1 MSYKVL
7 ARKWRPKSFK
17 TMIGQSH
24 VLKALSSSLDQER
37 LHHAYLLT
45 GTRGV
50 GKTSIARIL
59 ASCLNCEK
67 KITSEP
73 CGICSSCT
81 EISDGRSVDLIE
93 VDAASRTK
101 VEDTRELL
109 DNVIYAP
116 TRSRYKI
123 YLIDE
128 VHMLSTHSFNAL
140 LKTLEEPPSHV
151 IFILATTHPQKIPP
165 TVLSRCL
172 QFHLKNLTPKLILE
186 HLKSIFDK
194 ESILYDED
202 GLLLIAKAAS
212 GSMRD
217 ALSLSDQ
224 AIAFCGEK
232 ISFESISDM
241 LGIIDKDV
249 LTELFSSIVAGDS
262 QKSLSIISS
271 YSERAPDFMS
281 LIDELLKLIHRISIE
296 QVAPGAGSEGQLY
309 RQFIKDYAVLVRPE
323 ELQLYYQSL
332 LIGKRDLPLAPDPI
346 TGIEMIVLRML
357 SFKLIE
363 DESCKSTTSNED
375 TLKKKKKKIN
385 KTDINNSKKN
395 IPPQTKTREASS
407 ADIIDSDDSESEAFT
422 KDIKEN
428 SIKKSTLTNPD
439 IKSLDVSYWCKIFS
453 SLPLN
458 GIVRTV
464 SSHCIPI
471 KISEDD
477 KNIHIEFAITS
488 DNASL
493 KNEKCDSN
501 LAKSLSIFYGLPIV
515 VSIAEIKDFKLI
527 EGNIETPA
535 EYKSRKDS
543 EIKLKAFKSLEKD
556 NNINEIT
563 DIFGIEMD
571 PNSVK
576 LI

>member
-7 ARKWRPKSFK
+7 ARKWRPKSFS
-17 TMIGQSH
+17 TMVGQSH
-24 VLKALSSSLDQER
+24 VLKALSSSLDNER
-37 LHHAYLLT
+37 LHHAFLLT

-73 CGICSSCT
+73 CGVCSSCIEIT
-81 EISDGRSVDLIE
+81 EGRSVDLIE

-116 TRSRYKI
+116 TTSRYKV

-128 VHMLSTHSFNAL
+128 VHMLSNHSFNAL

-165 TVLSRCL
+165 TILSRCL

-186 HLKSIFDK
+186 HLKNILDK

-217 ALSLSDQ
+217 ALSLTDQ
-224 AIAFCGEK
+224 AIAYCGDK
-232 ISFESISDM
+232 ISSDSISDM
-241 LGIIDKDV
+241 LGIIDKDI
-249 LTELFSSIVAGDS
+249 LTELLSSIVAGDS
-262 QKSLSIISS
+262 LKALSIVST
-271 YSERAPDFMS
+271 YSEKTPDFLG
-281 LIDELLKLIHRISIE
+281 LIDELLKLVHRISIE
-296 QVAPGAGSEGQLY
+296 QVVPGAGSEGQLY
-309 RQFIKDYAVLVRPE
+309 RQFIKEYSILISPE
-323 ELQLYYQSL
+323 DLQLFYQSL
-332 LIGKRDLPLAPDPI
+332 LIGKRDLSLAPDPV
-346 TGIEMIVLRML
+346 TGIEMIILRML
-357 SFKLIE
+357 AFKLLKEE
-363 DESCKSTTSNED
+363 DDKDNLPKMNP
-375 TLKKKKKKIN
+375 LKKKNLEKSKTNLSFKIDDRDKLDFKEKSHTVEGDGSEN
-385 KTDINNSKKN
+385 PKFEPSKKSIDDN
-395 IPPQTKTREASS
+395 LNTK
-407 ADIIDSDDSESEAFT
+407 I
-422 KDIKEN
+422 
-428 SIKKSTLTNPD
+428 STPD
-439 IKSLDVSYWCKIFS
+439 IEVFHLDVTTWCKQFS

-464 SSHCIPI
+464 ASYCIPLAVN
-471 KISEDD
+471 KSDE
-477 KNIHIEFAITS
+477 KVEIEFVITA
-488 DNASL
+488 DNATL
-493 KNEKCDSN
+493 KNEKCNTN
-501 LAKSLSIFYGLPIV
+501 LSKSLSIFYGLPITVFITV
-515 VSIAEIKDFKLI
+515 VEDFKFI
-527 EGNIETPA
+527 KGNTETPN

-543 EIKLKAFKSLEKD
+543 EIKSKAFESLEKD
-556 NNINEIT
+556 KNINEIK

-571 PNSVK
+571 PDSVK
-576 LI
+576 PI